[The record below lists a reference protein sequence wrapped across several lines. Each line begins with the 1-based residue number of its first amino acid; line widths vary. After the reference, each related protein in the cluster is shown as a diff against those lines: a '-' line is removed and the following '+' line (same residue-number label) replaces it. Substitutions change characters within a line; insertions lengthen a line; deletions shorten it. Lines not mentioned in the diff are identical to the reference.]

1 MRGPQTPAHLEGAGA
16 KLQPVLQELVH
27 GGLDA
32 DALLLG
38 QRSHR
43 EGADHH
49 LLPHLEQAGGRVK
62 RDGRGGVTEPQGTMG
77 PGDQSCGAAGEGQTP
92 ESPLTPP
99 TQDGR
104 GRIKVP
110 LTQGPGR
117 RGEVRLGLAQR
128 P

>member
-16 KLQPVLQELVH
+16 QLQPVLQELVH
-27 GGLDA
+27 RGLDA

-62 RDGRGGVTEPQGTMG
+62 RDGRGGVTEPQGTRG
-77 PGDQSCGAAGEGQTP
+77 PELWGSRRRADDGLSPQTTPPDTGEGGAKSR
-92 ESPLTPP
+92 SPRDLGGK
-99 TQDGR
+99 GR
-104 GRIKVP
+104 
-110 LTQGPGR
+110 
-117 RGEVRLGLAQR
+117 
-128 P
+128 

>member
-1 MRGPQTPAHLEGAGA
+1 MKGPQTPAHLEGAGA
-16 KLQPVLQELVH
+16 QLQPVLQELVH

-62 RDGRGGVTEPQGTMG
+62 RDGRGGITEPQGTRG
-77 PGDQSCGAAGEGQTP
+77 PGDQSCGAAGEGQTT
-92 ESPLTPP
+92 ESPQTPQP
-99 TQDGR
+99 ETGEGGSKSRSPRDLGGEGR
-104 GRIKVP
+104 
-110 LTQGPGR
+110 
-117 RGEVRLGLAQR
+117 
-128 P
+128 